1 MTPVRHSVTV
11 VLKLSCH
18 LFNLD
23 HWGSRPHGCEKS
35 VHILMSFTLLLPS
48 KPWFWLKSELS
59 GWVGNPLWNN
69 WIIISNTLWT
79 SAAIFTFDVMTCSF
93 SHSLSISFTNPW
105 PMKPN
110 PLFLLSMHR
119 DWKAKLIMLDF
130 YVSGSWPYRVFLPVF
145 ISLFIFIPT
154 HLWHA
159 AWSQAL
165 LFTNNLSHLG
175 AVNLHQF
182 HLCLIVDRIL
192 GIFTPDEKC
201 LKMKFSRW
209 YVRVFLPDLCKMTGQ
224 TNSQLDPN
232 LPLFQVSKGNECYI
246 SSD

>member
-1 MTPVRHSVTV
+1 MSSFQFGSLRLPSSRLWEERSYTYVFYFTSSFQTMILIKEWTVRLGWKPIVKQLNYHFQYFVD
-11 VLKLSCH
+11 KCCN
-18 LFNLD
+18 F
-23 HWGSRPHGCEKS
+23 
-35 VHILMSFTLLLPS
+35 HIWRYDLLLLTQPIHIIHQ
-48 KPWFWLKSELS
+48 PLANEAKST
-59 GWVGNPLWNN
+59 
-69 WIIISNTLWT
+69 IS
-79 SAAIFTFDVMTCSF
+79 S
-93 SHSLSISFTNPW
+93 SLS
-105 PMKPN
+105 
-110 PLFLLSMHR
+110 LHR

-130 YVSGSWPYRVFLPVF
+130 YVSGFWPYRVFLPVF
-145 ISLFIFIPT
+145 ISRFIFIPT

-192 GIFTPDEKC
+192 GIFTPDEKS